1 MSDLAQRFT
10 SAREA
15 SGFTL
20 ADVERSTRI
29 RSRFLEAIETG
40 DYARLPDGLPARG
53 FVRLYARFLG
63 MDEEQALADYDI
75 ENDLVGVLPQDEVP
89 PMPTRERMQSQ
100 YTRPQIA
107 PAKANATWRGALPAP
122 DDPDLLDVDFSRTRR
137 SLAELDEE
145 DDEAVYA
152 PAPTQ
157 NARASN
163 QPARTS
169 FTLNETPVID
179 NINFKQ
185 TLNDRARNGANGARQ
200 KSSYTSSNRSVP
212 GTSEQVR
219 RSARSAKAL
228 PRPNVSLAPVMRFLS
243 DRRLWMVAAAL
254 GAVVLLGVLV
264 TRVILPTAQAALAGK
279 PSAQPTVQIVQVTPV
294 VDGKTAGAVAA
305 PYPALPAGGV
315 QLVLD
320 VAERAWERVKVD
332 GNVVFEG
339 IPSLGPTAPWSARQ
353 SVAIETGNAGAFS
366 ATVNGKTLGKLGE
379 RDATLKRTYDPGGI
393 KDEQL

>member
-1 MSDLAQRFT
+1 VSDLAQRFT

-157 NARASN
+157 NARASS

-185 TLNDRARNGANGARQ
+185 QLNEQRARP
-200 KSSYTSSNRSVP
+200 KSNYTSSNRS
-212 GTSEQVR
+212 
-219 RSARSAKAL
+219 ARSASQRVGPTAPSARARAI
-228 PRPNVSLAPVMRFLS
+228 PRPSISLTPVIHFLS
-243 DRRLWMVAAAL
+243 DRRLWMVVAAL

-320 VAERAWERVKVD
+320 VAERAWVRVKVD

-353 SVAIETGNAGAFS
+353 SVSIETGNAGAFS

-379 RDATLKRTYDPGGI
+379 RDATLKRTYDPNGI

>member
-1 MSDLAQRFT
+1 MKANARIIRVSDLAQRFT

-29 RSRFLEAIETG
+29 RSRYLEAIETG

-63 MDEEQALADYDI
+63 MDEEQALAEYDA
-75 ENDLVGVLPQDEVP
+75 ENGLVGVLPHDEVP
-89 PMPTRERMQSQ
+89 PMPARERMQSQ

-107 PAKANATWRGALPAP
+107 PARATATWRGALPAP
-122 DDPDLLDVDFSRTRR
+122 NDPDLLDVDFSRTRR

-145 DDEAVYA
+145 GDEAAYA
-152 PAPTQ
+152 PAPAPY
-157 NARASN
+157 ARASG
-163 QPARTS
+163 QPSRTS

-185 TLNDRARNGANGARQ
+185 KLNEQRARP
-200 KSSYTSSNRSVP
+200 KSSYTTSRSAP
-212 GTSEQVR
+212 GTA
-219 RSARSAKAL
+219 SARSAKSL
-228 PRPNVSLAPVMRFLS
+228 PRPNISLAPVMRFLS

-279 PSAQPTVQIVQVTPV
+279 PSAQPTVQIVQVTPAV
-294 VDGKTAGAVAA
+294 EGKVAGAAPA
-305 PYPALPAGGV
+305 PYPALPTGGV
-315 QLVLD
+315 QLALD
-320 VAERAWERVKVD
+320 VAERAWVRIKVD

-339 IPSLGPTAPWSARQ
+339 IPSPGPTAPWSARQ
-353 SVAIETGNAGAFS
+353 SVSIETGNAGAFS
-366 ATVNGKTLGKLGE
+366 ASVNGKSLGKLGE
-379 RDATLKRTYDPGGI
+379 RDAALKRTFDVNGI